1 MFDLPPVIDRRE
13 CMKLMGAAL
22 ALGSSSCAR
31 PPLEQM
37 VPYLSTPEG
46 MVPGEPLFF
55 ATALTRAGYA
65 HGVLIESNSGR
76 PTKIEGN
83 PAHPASLGATG
94 AIEQGRILEL
104 WDPERSR
111 APLDRGQ
118 ISSWASFNATLLDP
132 AAPWR
137 RSEGEGLRILSGR
150 VSSPT
155 LLAQRQRLLERYPHA
170 RWHEHEP
177 AGRESVYAGTQIAF
191 GRPLEPLFHFDR
203 AAIIVSLDADFLAE
217 EPGQVRYAREFA
229 AGRRP
234 ERGTMSRLYVA
245 ECMPSLTGV
254 AADERMPCRPSEVA
268 TIAQQIAARLDGS
281 TDDRAHPWL
290 RAVVADLR
298 ANRGRSLV
306 LAGAGQPAHVHA
318 LTHYINGALG
328 NLGSTVE
335 FIAPGVQASSEDESI
350 AALARDM
357 HLGRVD
363 TLLILDSNPLYDAP
377 ADLEFASVLERV
389 RLSVHHGLY
398 VDETAQAC
406 RWHAPAAHE
415 LEAWS
420 DARAFDGTI
429 TLQQPLI
436 APLYGGRSAHELLG
450 LLSEERSMS
459 AHDAV
464 RATWLQRFGAADFAE
479 RWRAA
484 LRLGVVE
491 GTAARA
497 ELVSAPTLPPPPD
510 AAPADS
516 LELLFRPDPTLWDGR
531 YAPIAWLQELPKP
544 LTQLTWDNAALI
556 SAQLAAQ
563 LGVRNEE
570 LIELSIGGRRLAAP
584 VWIVP
589 GHAPGAVTLHLGYGR
604 TRAGPVG
611 SNRGINAY
619 ALRTSGAPWYAH
631 GLSLRKLP
639 GRRSLATVQHHHRME
654 GREIVRSA
662 TLATFRE
669 RPDFAQRESERQQ
682 PSLYPPFPAT
692 GYAWGMSI
700 DLSACIGCG
709 ACTIAC
715 QAENNI
721 PTVGK
726 EEVLRGR
733 EMHWIRVD
741 RYEESDAAAPR
752 SHFQPVPCMQCEHAP
767 CELVCPVEAS
777 VHDTEGINVQVYNR
791 CVGTRFCSNNCPYKV
806 RRFNF
811 FQYSRD
817 EPHLN
822 AQRNPQ
828 VTVRM
833 RGVMEK
839 CNYCL
844 QRIIPARISADRD
857 KRRLHDGEVV
867 TACQA
872 VCPTQAI
879 VFGDLND
886 PASAVRAAKASARS
900 YALLGELNTRP
911 RTTYL
916 AKVVNEPQEREA

>member
-1 MFDLPPVIDRRE
+1 MLDLPPLIDRRE

-22 ALGSSSCAR
+22 ALAGSSCAR

-37 VPYLSTPEG
+37 VPYISTPEG

-55 ATALTRAGYA
+55 ATALTRGGYA
-65 HGVLIESNSGR
+65 HGVLIESNTGR

-111 APLDRGQ
+111 AALHLGQ
-118 ISSWASFNATLLDP
+118 ISSWDSFDDALLDP

-137 RSEGEGLRILSGR
+137 RSAGDGLRILSGH

-155 LLAQRQRLLERYPHA
+155 LLAQRQRLLERYPRA
-170 RWHEHEP
+170 RWHEHE
-177 AGRESVYAGTQIAF
+177 AVGRASVYEGTRFAF

-203 AAIIVSLDADFLAE
+203 AAIVVSLEADFLGE

-254 AADERMPCRPSEVA
+254 AADARMPCRPSEVV
-268 TIAQQIAARLDGS
+268 TIAQQIAAHLDG
-281 TDDRAHPWL
+281 RAEDQVNPWL
-290 RAVVADLR
+290 RAVLADLHTH
-298 ANRGRSLV
+298 RGRSLV
-306 LAGAGQPAHVHA
+306 LAGAGQPARVHA

-335 FIAPGVQASSEDESI
+335 FIAPGGAVPAQEESI
-350 AALARDM
+350 GALARDM
-357 HLGRVD
+357 RLGRVD
-363 TLLILDSNPLYDAP
+363 TLLILDGNPVYDAP
-377 ADLEFASVLERV
+377 VDLEFASALERV
-389 RLSVHHGLY
+389 RVSVHHGLY
-398 VDETAQAC
+398 VDETAEAC
-406 RWHAPAAHE
+406 GWHAPAAHE
-415 LEAWS
+415 LESWS
-420 DARAFDGTI
+420 DTRAFDGTI

-436 APLYGGRSAHELLG
+436 APLHGGRSAHELLG
-450 LLSEERSMS
+450 LLTEERSMS

-484 LRLGVVE
+484 LRLGVIE
-491 GTAARA
+491 GTAAQPEPVGKPALAPRA
-497 ELVSAPTLPPPPD
+497 DVE
-510 AAPADS
+510 PAGP

-544 LTQLTWDNAALI
+544 LTQLTWDNAALM
-556 SAQLAAQ
+556 SPQLATQ

-570 LIELSIGGRRLAAP
+570 LIELSIGGRSLAAP
-584 VWIVP
+584 VWVVP
-589 GHAPGAVTLHLGYGR
+589 GHAAGAVTLHLGYGR

-611 SNRGINAY
+611 SNRGSNAF
-619 ALRTSGAPWYAH
+619 ALRTADAPWYAH
-631 GLSLRKLP
+631 GLSVRKLS
-639 GRRSLATVQHHHRME
+639 GRRALATVQHHHRME

-662 TLATFRE
+662 TLPTFRE
-669 RPDFAQRESERQQ
+669 RPDFAQHASERQQ
-682 PSLYPPFPAT
+682 PSIYPPFPAP
-692 GYAWGMSI
+692 GYSWGMSI

-733 EMHWIRVD
+733 EMHWIRID
-741 RYEESDAAAPR
+741 RYTEGDGAATR
-752 SHFQPVPCMQCEHAP
+752 DHFQPVPCMQCEHAP

-811 FQYSRD
+811 LQYSRD

-839 CNYCL
+839 CTYCL
-844 QRIIPARISADRD
+844 QRITTAKIAADGEN
-857 KRRLHDGEVV
+857 RRLRDGEVV
-867 TACQA
+867 TA
-872 VCPTQAI
+872 
-879 VFGDLND
+879 
-886 PASAVRAAKASARS
+886 
-900 YALLGELNTRP
+900 
-911 RTTYL
+911 
-916 AKVVNEPQEREA
+916 

>member
-13 CMKLMGAAL
+13 CMQLMGAAL
-22 ALGSSSCAR
+22 ALAGSSCAR

-37 VPYLSTPEG
+37 VPYVSTPAG

-65 HGVLIESNSGR
+65 HGVLVESNTGR

-118 ISSWASFNATLLDP
+118 ISSWDSFNGALLDP
-132 AAPWR
+132 GASWR
-137 RSEGEGLRILSGR
+137 RGEGDGLRILSGH

-155 LLAQRQRLLERYPHA
+155 LLAQRQRLLQRYPRA
-170 RWHEHEP
+170 RWHEHE
-177 AGRESVYAGTQIAF
+177 AVGRESVYAGTQLAF

-203 AAIIVSLDADFLAE
+203 AAVVVSLEADFLAE

-234 ERGTMSRLYVA
+234 ERATMNRLYVA

-254 AADERMPCRPSEVA
+254 AADVRKPCRPSEVA
-268 TIAQQIAARLDGS
+268 AIAQQIAARLDAG
-281 TDDRAHPWL
+281 TDDLADPWL
-290 RAVVADLR
+290 RAAIADLQE
-298 ANRGRSLV
+298 NRGRSLV
-306 LAGAGQPAHVHA
+306 LAGAGQPARVHA
-318 LTHYINGALG
+318 VTHYINGALG
-328 NLGSTVE
+328 NLGATVE
-335 FIAPGVQASSEDESI
+335 FIAPSGAAGAPEHSI
-350 AALARDM
+350 GALVRDM
-357 HLGRVD
+357 HLGGVD
-363 TLLILDSNPLYDAP
+363 TLLIIDSNPVYDAP
-377 ADLEFASVLERV
+377 VDLEFASALERV

-398 VDETAQAC
+398 VDETAHAC

-415 LEAWS
+415 LEVWS
-420 DARAFDGTI
+420 DARALDGTI
-429 TLQQPLI
+429 TLQQPLM
-436 APLYGGRSAHELLG
+436 APLHGGRSALELLG
-450 LLSEERSMS
+450 LLSEQRSTS

-464 RATWLQRFGAADFAE
+464 RATWLQRFGAANFEE
-479 RWRAA
+479 RWRTA
-484 LRLGVVE
+484 LRFGVIE
-491 GTAARA
+491 GTAA
-497 ELVSAPTLPPPPD
+497 APEFVARPVLPPPD
-510 AAPADS
+510 AVPVDS
-516 LELLFRPDPTLWDGR
+516 LELLFRPDPALWDGR

-544 LTQLTWDNAALI
+544 LTQLTWDNAALM
-556 SAQLAAQ
+556 SPQLAAQ
-563 LGVRNEE
+563 LDVRNEE
-570 LIELSIGGRRLAAP
+570 FIELSVGGRSLAAP

-604 TRAGPVG
+604 THAGPVG
-611 SNRGINAY
+611 SNRGVNAY
-619 ALRTSGAPWYAH
+619 ALRTSSALWYAH
-631 GLSLRKLP
+631 GLSLSKRP
-639 GRRSLATVQHHHRME
+639 GRLSLATVQHHHRME

-662 TLATFRE
+662 TLAIFRE
-669 RPDFAQRESERQQ
+669 RPDFAQRASERQQ
-682 PSLYPPFPAT
+682 PSLYPPFPST

-741 RYEESDAAAPR
+741 RYIEDDAAAVR
-752 SHFQPVPCMQCEHAP
+752 NHFQPVPCMQCEHAP

-811 FQYSRD
+811 LQYSRD

-886 PASAVRAAKASARS
+886 PASAVRAAKASPRS
-900 YALLGELNTRP
+900 YTLLGELNTRP

-916 AKVVNEPQEREA
+916 AKVVNTPQENES